1 MPDGGPAWWPAA
13 SRTRRGVLLL
23 AAVAMLLQAVLL
35 LTVPA
40 SGWAVQACA
49 IAALAAVAVLL
60 REARGAAPCIG
71 IRAVGGTLETWE
83 PDGTIRPASAVLA
96 SASLIVLRIEAAG
109 RAGRFHI
116 VWRDTLPA
124 AEFRRLLAAA
134 RWTRQSVAPRSA
146 V

>member
-1 MPDGGPAWWPAA
+1 
-13 SRTRRGVLLL
+13 
-23 AAVAMLLQAVLL
+23 MLLQAVLL

-49 IAALAAVAVLL
+49 IAALAAVAALL
-60 REARGAAPCIG
+60 CEARGAAPCVG
-71 IRAVGGTLETWE
+71 IRAVAGTLETLE

-96 SASLIVLRIEAAG
+96 SASLIVLRLDGAG
-109 RAGRFHI
+109 RKRRFLI

-124 AEFRRLLAAA
+124 AEFRRFLAAA
-134 RWTRQSVAPRSA
+134 RWTRPSPAPQSA